1 MILLQQTNQSSF
13 LMDKIER
20 GGGPIIT
27 GLLLLIL
34 GICVLIAI
42 RGFIQIRKTQKQSEK
57 NIRMLNGLGLFALV
71 YGVFGQLLGL
81 VNILDEF
88 SGSVEVSVGQLAM
101 GLKFTII
108 PTLLGSI
115 IFLIAKAVTLLLT
128 WLQPVR

>member
-88 SGSVEVSVGQLAM
+88 SGSVEVSAGQLAM